1 MDIQVSITG
10 KIAYEPH
17 FFPATHAAPAKWS
30 AKLEVNG
37 PPTPGRDGSPY
48 IPTRTFEVV
57 TYGVAAIRA
66 HESYRQGHVLVVQG
80 VDAFPRTYDSK
91 DKDGKKIVRAVIK
104 ITATAIGLCSRY
116 IVVQQGHTSWPPAEA
131 ASPRMVQGTTA
142 SQTHVPAA
150 A

>member
-1 MDIQVSITG
+1 MDIQISITG
-10 KIAYEPH
+10 KIVFEPR
-17 FFPATHAAPAKWS
+17 FFPSTHAVPAMWS

-37 PPTPGRDGSPY
+37 PPTSGRDGSPY
-48 IPTRTFEVV
+48 IPTRFFEVV

-80 VDAFPRTYDSK
+80 VDAVPRTFESRDN
-91 DKDGKKIVRAVIK
+91 GKKTVRAVIK

-116 IVVQQGHTSWPPAEA
+116 SVVREGRTSWPPVAA
-131 ASPRMVQGTTA
+131 ASPRLAQGATA
-142 SQTHVPAA
+142 GHIDVPAA